1 MQCYAIARHFLPPD
15 FSPIEKTDKQQISP
29 KTKKG
34 IMFGEEGKLTNEELE
49 FISENT
55 EIDIIPKITLGAIH
69 FITVC
74 CLQQVSLVISSFYPA
89 MAV

>member
-1 MQCYAIARHFLPPD
+1 
-15 FSPIEKTDKQQISP
+15 
-29 KTKKG
+29 
-34 IMFGEEGKLTNEELE
+34 MFGEEGRLTNEELE

-55 EIDIIPKITLGAIH
+55 EIDIIPKITLAAIH

-74 CLQQVSLVISSFYPA
+74 CLQQVSLVMTYSSSFYPA

>member
-1 MQCYAIARHFLPPD
+1 
-15 FSPIEKTDKQQISP
+15 
-29 KTKKG
+29 
-34 IMFGEEGKLTNEELE
+34 MFGEEGKLTNEELE

-74 CLQQVSLVISSFYPA
+74 LLVVSLVTTSYHVSLWP
-89 MAV
+89 